1 MSDPKL
7 TVVIFGAGG
16 FIGAT
21 LANQLKAE
29 GYAVVALSRQVC
41 DMLNPGSVQRAL
53 ECVPIP
59 YSVVHAACL
68 SRHEQDDF
76 GALTKNVAMVE
87 NFIRAARPGAV
98 RSVVYLS
105 STDVYGDAPVI
116 PITEDT
122 LLAPAW
128 YYALSK
134 YTNESLLM
142 RSGQLDCPVTVLRLP
157 GIYGPRDRGRSI
169 LGMFARKV
177 VHGELITIY
186 GDGSTQRDFVLVT
199 DLGEIIRHFLVRPV
213 PGVFNVANGR
223 SLRLMD
229 ILQTLSV
236 LSGRKLNVSMAPA
249 GARSHDLIFDATR
262 LQEAL
267 SGMAMTPF
275 QEGALRLLNFLEDEN
290 EKSL

>member
-1 MSDPKL
+1 MSDLKL

-21 LANQLKAE
+21 LAKQLKAE
-29 GYAVVALSRQVC
+29 GHAVVALSRQVC
-41 DMLNPGSVQRAL
+41 DMLDPGSVQRTL
-53 ECVPIP
+53 EHVPTP
-59 YSVVHAACL
+59 YSVVHTACL

-87 NFIRAARPGAV
+87 NFIRVIRPGSV

-105 STDVYGDAPVI
+105 STDVYGDAPLN
-116 PITEDT
+116 PITENT
-122 LLAPAW
+122 MLAPAW

-157 GIYGPRDRGRSI
+157 GIYGPYDRGRSI

-177 VHGELITIY
+177 VSGDRITIY
-186 GDGSTQRDFVLVT
+186 GDGSTQRDFVLVS
-199 DLGEIIRHFLVRPV
+199 DLCEIIRRFLICPV

-229 ILQTLSV
+229 ILQTLSA
-236 LSGRKLNVSMAPA
+236 LSGKKLNVAMAPE
-249 GARSHDLIFDATR
+249 GSRSHDLVFDVSR
-262 LQEAL
+262 LQAAL
-267 SGMAMTPF
+267 GGLVMTPF
-275 QEGALRLLNFLEDEN
+275 QEGARRLLDFLKDES
-290 EKSL
+290 EKPL